1 MEEACVNVLRTAH
14 LGTGRYVMIVY
25 MTNYLLV
32 KMESFLDWIAD
43 SLIDFALEFDDEPFE
58 DEEL

>member
-1 MEEACVNVLRTAH
+1 M
-14 LGTGRYVMIVY
+14 GRYAMIVY
-25 MTNYLLV
+25 MINYLLV

-43 SLIDFALEFDDEPFE
+43 SLVDFDLEFDDEPFD